1 MRPTGL
7 EPATTGFE
15 GRDSIQLN
23 YGRSNLHTRCYAKSA
38 ARLLHNGANNTTGLG
53 VTSRVLTASSE
64 QKESSTSLSACIKT
78 EIIAD
83 FGVGIHA

>member
-23 YGRSNLHTRCYAKSA
+23 YGRSNLHTRRYAKSA
-38 ARLLHNGANNTTGLG
+38 ACLLRNGTNN
-53 VTSRVLTASSE
+53 
-64 QKESSTSLSACIKT
+64 STSLSITSRVSAAALHIKARIFGIAFDGTIFRVKT
-78 EIIAD
+78 E
-83 FGVGIHA
+83 